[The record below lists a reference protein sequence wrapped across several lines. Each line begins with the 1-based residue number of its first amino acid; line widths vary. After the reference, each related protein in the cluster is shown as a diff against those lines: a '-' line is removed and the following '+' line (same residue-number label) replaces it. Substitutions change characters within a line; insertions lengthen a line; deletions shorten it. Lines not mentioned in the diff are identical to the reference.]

1 MRQSA
6 RTTLALVMLATAVL
20 AGGCASSHP
29 DTYTNVTAGTA
40 VGKTLTG
47 KVVSFTDSTVTVET
61 TTGREVIGLTS
72 ETEGRDNLV
81 VGADV
86 AIAFQRSSGRGEPV
100 ATSIKPAA
108 AVEPQP

>member
-1 MRQSA
+1 MRHAIAALFLTVLSA
-6 RTTLALVMLATAVL
+6 ALLG
-20 AGGCASSHP
+20 GGCASSHP

-61 TTGREVIGLTS
+61 TTGREVIGLTA

>member
-1 MRQSA
+1 MRQPV
-6 RTTLALVMLATAVL
+6 LAAFALAMLATALL
-20 AGGCASSHP
+20 ASACASSHP
-29 DTYTNVTAGTA
+29 DTYTNVTAGTGA
-40 VGKTLTG
+40 GKTVTG

-61 TTGREVIGLTS
+61 TTGREVIGLTA

-108 AVEPQP
+108 AVAPQP

>member
-1 MRQSA
+1 MRHA
-6 RTTLALVMLATAVL
+6 AAALFLAVL
-20 AGGCASSHP
+20 SAALLTGACASSHP
-29 DTYTNVTAGTA
+29 DTYTNVTAGTGS
-40 VGKTLTG
+40 GKTLTG

-72 ETEGRDNLV
+72 ETTGRDELV
-81 VGADV
+81 VGANV

>member
-1 MRQSA
+1 MRHV
-6 RTTLALVMLATAVL
+6 LAALFLAVL
-20 AGGCASSHP
+20 SAALLGGGCASSHP

-40 VGKTLTG
+40 AGKTVTG
-47 KVVSFTDSTVTVET
+47 KVVSFTDSTVTLET
-61 TTGREVIGLTS
+61 TTGRELIGLTA

-81 VGADV
+81 VGANV

>member
-1 MRQSA
+1 MRHVVAALFLAVLSA
-6 RTTLALVMLATAVL
+6 ALVS
-20 AGGCASSHP
+20 GGCASSHP

-47 KVVSFTDSTVTVET
+47 KIVSFTDSTVTVET

-100 ATSIKPAA
+100 ATSIKPAT
-108 AVEPQP
+108 AVQPQP

>member
-1 MRQSA
+1 MRHVVA
-6 RTTLALVMLATAVL
+6 ALVLTVL
-20 AGGCASSHP
+20 SAALLTGGCASSHP

-40 VGKTLTG
+40 AGKTVTG
-47 KVVSFTDSTVTVET
+47 KVVSFTDSTVTLET
-61 TTGREVIGLTS
+61 TTGREVIGLTAD
-72 ETEGRDNLV
+72 TDGRDNLV